1 MRIAFT
7 RIPEPEIEEIEAKR
21 NRRPRPKKSRRHHRQ
36 LKSEVERVAPTRWIV
51 PCFTPAS

>member
-21 NRRPRPKKSRRHHRQ
+21 NRRPRPKKSRRHRRQ